1 MNHRDA
7 ITETLDAAGVEIGS
21 ICSNDAQGGIDHMAP
36 VLGQRWCDSCGQ
48 LEITVVFY
56 DEHGIGDVAWAE
68 IVHIYRP
75 HVLVEHHA
83 TTQGIKPEEILD
95 AKGPRP

>member
-1 MNHRDA
+1 
-7 ITETLDAAGVEIGS
+7 
-21 ICSNDAQGGIDHMAP
+21 MAP

-56 DEHGIGDVAWAE
+56 DDLGTGHVVWVEQVHAYRPLVLFEHFAAAQGIGPD
-68 IVHIYRP
+68 
-75 HVLVEHHA
+75 
-83 TTQGIKPEEILD
+83 EILD